1 MAVKVLM
8 LVGIGV
14 IFLALIVVAIV
25 AVVQYMNKDD

>member
-1 MAVKVLM
+1 MAVNVLM

-25 AVVQYMNKDD
+25 AVVHYMNKDD